1 MRQSVSASFSKD
13 VKTAESEFR

>member
-13 VKTAESEFR
+13 VKRAESEFR